1 MKSDNHLLI
10 FSQRKIITLFVP
22 PRSYQGGIP
31 LFCSPMQ
38 GWCSL
43 RRIVLDVLKPLEP
56 DIVDLARKISTLSGV
71 DGVNITIYEIDHHVE
86 NAKITVEGEQLS
98 YQELQELIVE
108 NGGAVH
114 SIDEVAAGK
123 RTVEEVVTHQ
133 D

>member
-1 MKSDNHLLI
+1 MKLG
-10 FSQRKIITLFVP
+10 K
-22 PRSYQGGIP
+22 
-31 LFCSPMQ
+31 
-38 GWCSL
+38 L

-56 DIVDLARKISTLSGV
+56 NIVDLAQKISTLSGV

-98 YQELQELIVE
+98 YQELYDLIVE

-114 SIDEVAAGK
+114 SIDEVAAGH
-123 RTVEEVVTHQ
+123 RTVEEVETHQ

>member
-1 MKSDNHLLI
+1 MNL
-10 FSQRKIITLFVP
+10 
-22 PRSYQGGIP
+22 GN
-31 LFCSPMQ
+31 
-38 GWCSL
+38 L
-43 RRIVLDVLKPLEP
+43 RRMVLDVLKPLEP
-56 DIVDLARKISTLSGV
+56 DIVDLARKIATLSGV

-98 YQELQELIVE
+98 FQELKDLIVE

-123 RTVEEVVTHQ
+123 RTVEEVETHQ

>member
-1 MKSDNHLLI
+1 MGN
-10 FSQRKIITLFVP
+10 
-22 PRSYQGGIP
+22 
-31 LFCSPMQ
+31 
-38 GWCSL
+38 L

-56 DIVDLARKISTLSGV
+56 NIVDLVRKISTLSGV
-71 DGVNITIYEIDHHVE
+71 DGVNITIYEIDHQVE

-98 YQELQELIVE
+98 YDELHDLIVE

-114 SIDEVAAGK
+114 SIDEVAAGQ

>member
-1 MKSDNHLLI
+1 MKLGN
-10 FSQRKIITLFVP
+10 
-22 PRSYQGGIP
+22 
-31 LFCSPMQ
+31 
-38 GWCSL
+38 L

-56 DIVDLARKISTLSGV
+56 NIVDLARKISSLPGI

-98 YQELQELIVE
+98 YQKVYDLIVE

-123 RTVEEVVTHQ
+123 RTVEEVETHQ

>member
-1 MKSDNHLLI
+1 MTRNK
-10 FSQRKIITLFVP
+10 
-22 PRSYQGGIP
+22 P
-31 LFCSPMQ
+31 LPWRIEKEM
-38 GWCSL
+38 GNL

-56 DIVDLARKISTLSGV
+56 NIVDLVMKISTLGGV
-71 DGVNITIYEIDHHVE
+71 EGSNITIYEIDHHVE

-98 YQELQELIVE
+98 YQELHDLIVE
-108 NGGAVH
+108 TGGAVH

>member
-1 MKSDNHLLI
+1 MVE
-10 FSQRKIITLFVP
+10 FVRFIHP
-22 PRSYQGGIP
+22 ETETRNSGKDLVNRNKPSSWRIEKEMGN
-31 LFCSPMQ
+31 
-38 GWCSL
+38 L

-56 DIVDLARKISTLSGV
+56 NIVDLVQKVSTLDGV
-71 DGVNITIYEIDHHVE
+71 EGVNITIYEIDHHVE

-98 YQELQELIVE
+98 YRELHDLIVE
-108 NGGAVH
+108 TGGAVH

>member
-1 MKSDNHLLI
+1 MSRNK
-10 FSQRKIITLFVP
+10 
-22 PRSYQGGIP
+22 P
-31 LFCSPMQ
+31 LSWRIEKDM
-38 GWCSL
+38 GNL

-56 DIVDLARKISTLSGV
+56 NIVDLVQKVSTLTGV
-71 DGVNITIYEIDHHVE
+71 EGVNITIYEIDHHVE

-98 YQELQELIVE
+98 YRDLEELIIE
-108 NGGAVH
+108 TGGAVH

>member
-1 MKSDNHLLI
+1 MGN
-10 FSQRKIITLFVP
+10 
-22 PRSYQGGIP
+22 
-31 LFCSPMQ
+31 
-38 GWCSL
+38 L

-56 DIVDLARKISTLSGV
+56 NIVDLVQKVSDLEGV

-98 YQELQELIVE
+98 YRTLHDLIVE
-108 NGGAVH
+108 TGGAVH

>member
-1 MKSDNHLLI
+1 LI
-10 FSQRKIITLFVP
+10 RRIIFGTFPVT
-22 PRSYQGGIP
+22 RNKP
-31 LFCSPMQ
+31 LPWRIEKEM
-38 GWCSL
+38 GNL

-56 DIVDLARKISTLSGV
+56 NIVDLVRKISELSGV
-71 DGVNITIYEIDHHVE
+71 EGSNITIYEIDHHVE

-98 YQELQELIVE
+98 YQELHDLIVE
-108 NGGAVH
+108 TGGAVH

>member
-1 MKSDNHLLI
+1 MKLGN
-10 FSQRKIITLFVP
+10 
-22 PRSYQGGIP
+22 
-31 LFCSPMQ
+31 
-38 GWCSL
+38 L

-56 DIVDLARKISTLSGV
+56 NIVDLARKISSLPGI

-98 YQELQELIVE
+98 YREVYDLIVE

-123 RTVEEVVTHQ
+123 RTVEEVETHQ

>member
-1 MKSDNHLLI
+1 LYGLFI
-10 FSQRKIITLFVP
+10 QRPRRENPGMDLVIINRLSSW
-22 PRSYQGGIP
+22 RIEKEMGN
-31 LFCSPMQ
+31 
-38 GWCSL
+38 L

-56 DIVDLARKISTLSGV
+56 NIVDLVQKISTLDGV

-86 NAKITVEGEQLS
+86 NAKITVEGEQLI
-98 YQELQELIVE
+98 YRELHDLIVE
-108 NGGAVH
+108 TGGAVH

>member
-1 MKSDNHLLI
+1 MDMVE
-10 FSQRKIITLFVP
+10 FVRFIDP
-22 PRSYQGGIP
+22 ESTFGTFPVTRNKP
-31 LFCSPMQ
+31 LPWRIEIEM
-38 GWCSL
+38 GNL

-56 DIVDLARKISTLSGV
+56 NIVDLVMKISTLSGV
-71 DGVNITIYEIDHHVE
+71 EGSNITIYEIDHHVE

-98 YQELQELIVE
+98 YQELHDLIVE
-108 NGGAVH
+108 TGGAVH

>member
-1 MKSDNHLLI
+1 MKLGN
-10 FSQRKIITLFVP
+10 
-22 PRSYQGGIP
+22 
-31 LFCSPMQ
+31 
-38 GWCSL
+38 L

-56 DIVDLARKISTLSGV
+56 DIVDLARKIATLSGV

-98 YQELQELIVE
+98 FQELKDLIVE

-123 RTVEEVVTHQ
+123 RTVEEVETHQ
-133 D
+133 DWK

>member
-1 MKSDNHLLI
+1 MKLGN
-10 FSQRKIITLFVP
+10 
-22 PRSYQGGIP
+22 
-31 LFCSPMQ
+31 
-38 GWCSL
+38 L

-56 DIVDLARKISTLSGV
+56 SIVDLARKISTLSGV

-98 YQELQELIVE
+98 YEELQDLIVE

-114 SIDEVAAGK
+114 SIDEVAAGNI
-123 RTVEEVVTHQ
+123 TVEEVETHQ

>member
-1 MKSDNHLLI
+1 MNN
-10 FSQRKIITLFVP
+10 QRM
-22 PRSYQGGIP
+22 GN
-31 LFCSPMQ
+31 
-38 GWCSL
+38 L

-56 DIVDLARKISTLSGV
+56 NIVDLVRKISTLDGV
-71 DGVNITIYEIDHHVE
+71 EGVNITIYEIDHQVE

-98 YQELQELIVE
+98 FRELSSLIEE

-123 RTVEEVVTHQ
+123 RTVEEVETHQ

>member
-1 MKSDNHLLI
+1 MKEIGN
-10 FSQRKIITLFVP
+10 
-22 PRSYQGGIP
+22 
-31 LFCSPMQ
+31 
-38 GWCSL
+38 L

-56 DIVDLARKISTLSGV
+56 NIVDLARKVSTLRGV

-98 YQELQELIVE
+98 YQDLHDLIEE